1 VSLPRYFGGGVLA
14 IDQNLVNWLLNGDVS
29 VQYQTHR
36 DLLASGRP
44 TLEALQQ
51 RIAQEGWGVRFLA
64 CRRPEGHWGRAYYQ
78 PKWTCSHYTLL
89 DLKNL
94 GLSPGQAEVLETLKQ
109 VFSREKGKDGG
120 INPFV
125 TVKESDV
132 CLNGMALS
140 CAAYFGSGQEV
151 LGSVIDFLLSQVMG
165 DGGFNCN
172 SNRGGARHSSLHS
185 TISVLEGLGE
195 YRKRGYAYRLPEV
208 RAAEAGGREFIL
220 RHRLYRSDR
229 TGAVIHR
236 QFLQLNHPPRWHY
249 DILRALDYFRDA
261 GVPYDR
267 RMADALGELQRKR
280 RPDGR
285 WLLPAGPRGQV
296 HFAMEDAGRPSRWN
310 TLRALRVLQRYA
322 PGL

>member
-1 VSLPRYFGGGVLA
+1 MV
-14 IDQNLVNWLLNGDVS
+14 DQNLVNWLLNGDVA
-29 VQYQTHR
+29 VQYQTRR
-36 DLLASGRP
+36 DLLGSGRKE
-44 TLEALQQ
+44 LEALQQ
-51 RIAQEGWGVRFLA
+51 RIALEGWGARYLA
-64 CRRPEGHWGRAYYQ
+64 CRRPEGHWGRTYYQ
-78 PKWTCSHYTLL
+78 PKWTCTHYTLL

-94 GLSPGQAEVLETLKQ
+94 GLPPRQAAAGETLTQ

-140 CAAYFGSGQEV
+140 CAAYFGVGQED
-151 LGSVIDFLLSQVMG
+151 LCSVIDFLLSQVMG
-165 DGGFNCN
+165 DGGFNCH

-185 TISVLEGLGE
+185 TLSVLEGLGE
-195 YRKRGYAYRLPEV
+195 YRKGGYGYRLPEV
-208 RAAEAGGREFIL
+208 RAAEEAGREFIL
-220 RHRLYRSDR
+220 CHRLFRSDR

-236 QFLQLNHPPRWHY
+236 QFLQLYHPTRWHY

-261 GVPYDR
+261 GVPYDG
-267 RMADALGELQRKR
+267 RMEDALTELQRKR
-280 RPDGR
+280 KPDGR

-296 HFAMEDAGRPSRWN
+296 HFTMEDPGRPSRWN

-322 PGL
+322 PGYESQIQL